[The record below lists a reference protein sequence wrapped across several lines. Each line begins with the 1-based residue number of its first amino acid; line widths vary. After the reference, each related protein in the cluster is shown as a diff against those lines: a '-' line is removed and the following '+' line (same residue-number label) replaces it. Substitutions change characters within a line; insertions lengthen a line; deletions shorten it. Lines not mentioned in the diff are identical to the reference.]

1 MSRVH
6 DKDVDNTDQPP
17 ASEPAGKVEFDSRGN
32 SVWRWARDVIESTS
46 VLLKR
51 LENKDLA
58 LEPTQKV
65 PVMRG
70 AGRSAEAGAKAAGRA
85 ERRQA
90 EPKVAARHPAM
101 QRERAR
107 GQRRRFRPLQLAL
120 IVSPR
125 ARASRLL

>member
-1 MSRVH
+1 MSRRP
-6 DKDVDNTDQPP
+6 TRTSTTPT
-17 ASEPAGKVEFDSRGN
+17 SRRLEPAAGRVEFDSRGN

-70 AGRSAEAGAKAAGRA
+70 ADGASEGLEAESCGRKPAD
-85 ERRQA
+85 RQ
-90 EPKVAARHPAM
+90 VAAVRHPAA
-101 QRERAR
+101 RPAERKDTS
-107 GQRRRFRPLQLAL
+107 GGFDPYN
-120 IVSPR
+120 
-125 ARASRLL
+125 SR